1 MLTLAE
7 AAPVERAVVHEVSA
21 TVVNKGPISTSPG
34 TGGRAGQGQE
44 LDFVSSS
51 LGTRWLCVIR
61 HSPAHCLC
69 FGESLLNMQS
79 LSMFC
84 TALKESCQGNSWA
97 GSTRR
102 GFCQWSRLLEL
113 HRDAG
118 ID

>member
-51 LGTRWLCVIR
+51 LGT
-61 HSPAHCLC
+61 
-69 FGESLLNMQS
+69 
-79 LSMFC
+79 
-84 TALKESCQGNSWA
+84 
-97 GSTRR
+97 
-102 GFCQWSRLLEL
+102 
-113 HRDAG
+113 
-118 ID
+118 